1 MVKGV
6 RSGRPSALQR
16 SLHIFRRRWQLH
28 AFMLIPLI
36 YIIIFA
42 YVPMFGLQIAFK
54 NYTIRA
60 GVFGS
65 PWAGFRHFETFF
77 NSFHFWRSLRN
88 TIVISLYS
96 LCVGFPIPIIFA
108 LLMNLVRNLRF
119 RKVVQTV
126 TYLPH
131 FISTVVLVGMIVQML
146 NPVTGLYGVLYKML
160 GGQGYPTAP
169 TSIPSAFYHLY
180 VWSGVWQGFGWSSI
194 IYMAALAGVPMELH
208 EAAMVDG
215 ASRLRRVI
223 VIDLPTI
230 MPTILILFIM
240 NVGSLL
246 GIGFEKAY
254 LMQNSLNLEYSEIIA
269 THVYKMTFQS
279 TSSTKYSYSTAVGLF
294 NSVVNCTLLLIVNFI
309 TKRLSA
315 DNTSLF

>member
-215 ASRLRRVI
+215 ASRLRRV
-223 VIDLPTI
+223 
-230 MPTILILFIM
+230 
-240 NVGSLL
+240 
-246 GIGFEKAY
+246 GFEKAY

>member
-108 LLMNLVRNLRF
+108 LLMNLVRNL
-119 RKVVQTV
+119 
-126 TYLPH
+126 
-131 FISTVVLVGMIVQML
+131 LVGMIVQML

-215 ASRLRRVI
+215 ASRLRRVV

-240 NVGSLL
+240 NVGSWL